1 MENVNGTVF
10 ERALG
15 RLMEL
20 FPRGRW
26 EAEKSLFY
34 PCEGQKPYFLEARE
48 ASRNSVNAS
57 IFMRQVKM
65 NRQQAP
71 EMQEVYDEVNATT
84 LLVLPYVTPSF
95 HEWIRQQN
103 QQFIDVAGNAYLE
116 GHGYR
121 IWIEGRKKGGNLS
134 QGSSKSASRAFTPA
148 GLRVVFAVLVNPD
161 VLNEPVRTL
170 ADAAGVSIGAVSN
183 ALRDLDRD
191 GYIRVA
197 RSGRFLLKP
206 QQLARRWVELY
217 AGILK
222 PKLRT
227 RVCLGPGPYEIVE
240 EVKAWD
246 SDVQLGGE
254 TAMLTKGYG
263 IRPEESLFYGVY
275 PWKEVTRALRLRP
288 DPEGNIVLRERFWN
302 PTYFPKSGL
311 APSLLIFADEFADGD
326 ERQALIAQ
334 EMWSHDEDLQRFH

>member
-1 MENVNGTVF
+1 M
-10 ERALG
+10 
-15 RLMEL
+15 
-20 FPRGRW
+20 
-26 EAEKSLFY
+26 
-34 PCEGQKPYFLEARE
+34 
-48 ASRNSVNAS
+48 
-57 IFMRQVKM
+57 
-65 NRQQAP
+65 
-71 EMQEVYDEVNATT
+71 
-84 LLVLPYVTPSF
+84 
-95 HEWIRQQN
+95 
-103 QQFIDVAGNAYLE
+103 
-116 GHGYR
+116 
-121 IWIEGRKKGGNLS
+121 
-134 QGSSKSASRAFTPA
+134 
-148 GLRVVFAVLVNPD
+148 NPD
-161 VLNEPVRTL
+161 LLNEPVRTL

-197 RSGRFLLKP
+197 RSGRFLLKS

-288 DPEGNIVLRERFWN
+288 DPEGNIILRERFWN

-311 APSLLIFADEFADGD
+311 VPSLLIFADEFADGD